1 MIELTLP
8 ILYSPLADNLLC
20 LSPKYWVNNCDEMFS
35 VICKPPRSISH
46 NSVPL
51 DFAGKPAGS
60 QIFPPRLDILSG
72 RFRKVPLYN
81 LPDVSFLFTLQG
93 ATKYRQYILQ
103 CVRNSVRLMKKRIE
117 NIWTWTS
124 ALSHSFSRIFA
135 PHNGSETKFCVLNRD
150 LSTIH
155 VMHQKLFVAWLFRL
169 LCEYSCTHGKRSYAW
184 NKKPNKL
191 AFLILQCLAKLQNTG
206 PLSVIHQTSRLVWL
220 ACSFVIHCRAK
231 RATIWPSKLALYCV
245 VTPRLG
251 YFL

>member
-1 MIELTLP
+1 MNYGQALNDWSQEKQWGLFP
-8 ILYSPLADNLLC
+8 RDPL
-20 LSPKYWVNNCDEMFS
+20 
-35 VICKPPRSISH
+35 
-46 NSVPL
+46 SVPL
-51 DFAGKPAGS
+51 DFAGKLAGS

-103 CVRNSVRLMKKRIE
+103 CVRNSVRLMKTRIE
-117 NIWTWTS
+117 NIWTWRS

-206 PLSVIHQTSRLVWL
+206 PLSIIHQTSRLVWL

-231 RATIWPSKLALYCV
+231 RATK
-245 VTPRLG
+245 
-251 YFL
+251 